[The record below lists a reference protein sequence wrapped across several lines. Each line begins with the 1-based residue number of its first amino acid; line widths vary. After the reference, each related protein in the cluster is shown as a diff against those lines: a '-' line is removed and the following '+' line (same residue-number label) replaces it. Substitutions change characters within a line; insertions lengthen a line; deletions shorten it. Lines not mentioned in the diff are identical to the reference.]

1 MKLKTLS
8 WDFKSEKMKD
18 MKDKPREKVIRA
30 AMDTKMNDEIHHH
43 YELKKRREQEKEKL
57 GEQFHKRPIHTEK

>member
-1 MKLKTLS
+1 
-8 WDFKSEKMKD
+8 

-30 AMDTKMNDEIHHH
+30 AMDTKMNNEIHHH